1 MVNNE
6 NQIVKHIADIIGEW
20 GKWQGHLFSYC
31 FLMWGAS
38 AINNMGYSFHAYDV
52 EFWCSDV
59 PIDYPVINRFISIIV
74 LQKSYKVI
82 EYSVY

>member
-1 MVNNE
+1 MFNNE
-6 NQIVKHIADIIGEW
+6 NQSVKHITDIVGEW
-20 GKWQGHLFSYC
+20 GKWQRHLVAYC
-31 FLMWGAS
+31 FILWAVA

-74 LQKSYKVI
+74 LQKVI
-82 EYSVY
+82 KL